1 MGAKPTNG
9 RLTEGPERSGVA
21 EMRIKHFSPGP
32 KGLPKI
38 VQYYTGW
45 LFELGNSLIRM
56 FVTITNIV
64 TQLNVMFSST
74 KSGHFAHI
82 MVTALVGQMASQ
94 GLVPPDPDKIESYGH
109 LIIQALVALVTIWAT
124 VRKALQRPEAVV
136 KLPAEG
142 VVAAAEAAAAT
153 ESVAPVAG
161 KSSNGND

>member
-1 MGAKPTNG
+1 
-9 RLTEGPERSGVA
+9 
-21 EMRIKHFSPGP
+21 
-32 KGLPKI
+32 
-38 VQYYTGW
+38 
-45 LFELGNSLIRM
+45 M

-82 MVTALVGQMASQ
+82 MVTALIGQMASQ

-136 KLPAEG
+136 KLPADG
-142 VVAAAEAAAAT
+142 VVGAAEAVVT
-153 ESVAPVAG
+153 SESEASVSARSG
-161 KSSNGND
+161 NGNE